1 MKKNLI
7 NEDLAIK
14 SVHDFLS
21 KFQKKPIAIDKVKEE
36 YPDTVEYVKKG
47 FIVFDESQK
56 PTLNLQ
62 EPLKNDKGDVTLSKI
77 EFKTRIKPTAKADLA
92 DGLDLQKQ
100 SAKFSLRLIAYI
112 IAQPI
117 VLLDRFMME
126 DYDAIQE
133 IAAVFMAG
141 GR

>member
-1 MKKNLI
+1 MKNLI
-7 NEDLAIK
+7 NEELAVK
-14 SVHDFLS
+14 SVHDFLCR
-21 KFQKKPIAIDKVKEE
+21 FQKSPTNIDKVKEE

-47 FIVFDESQK
+47 LLVFDESQK
-56 PTLNLQ
+56 PTLTLQ
-62 EPLKNDKGDVTLSKI
+62 SPLKNDKGDITIKDV

-112 IAQPI
+112 ISQPI
-117 VLLDRFMME
+117 ALLDRFEME
-126 DYDAIQE
+126 DYDVVTE
-133 IAAVFMAG
+133 VAAVFMAG